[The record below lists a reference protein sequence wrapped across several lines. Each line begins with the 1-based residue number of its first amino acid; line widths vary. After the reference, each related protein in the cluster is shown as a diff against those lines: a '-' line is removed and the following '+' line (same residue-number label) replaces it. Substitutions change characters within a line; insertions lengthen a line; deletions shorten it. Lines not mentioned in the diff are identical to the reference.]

1 MRRPLARLSL
11 LALPALLLVQL
22 VGPVVVGSV
31 PPAAAASPTSGQVT
45 LQVREAARF
54 GSSTQD
60 PILAYKWLI
69 SAEKTGGAYGY
80 TPGSAGQPGYDA
92 VGDPTKSA
100 ATLKQCTPG
109 TAADKTANV
118 GNGYDPNGCQWP
130 SVRYTPGAV
139 PVVAEG
145 DQSDFAP
152 DTNGLPTKSITLKPG
167 RYLVSVTAEGHKI
180 DGAHFDVDGTTGAS
194 HVVVDMY
201 AYPLPTGTLRL
212 RVFKDTA
219 PVDGT
224 YEVDGESPLRGF
236 HAHINDVLGEVTTD
250 FYGNPL
256 CTNYVHD
263 GILRR
268 SDPNWTPANGIPH
281 AGYSLSNYDINTPVT
296 FDSDGLPVVDPV
308 DPGGTCTSDAN
319 GDVVIPYLG
328 PDRYTA
334 TVIPPS
340 GQSWYQTTTL
350 EGNHDWD
357 MWIAEAETG
366 FDTEMTQGGEPVP
379 PVDMGFVP
387 FGSGASLPRNR
398 ASGLLPQSDQK
409 PTAIPNASETGSIKG
424 VIDIINTY
432 VGGSGGVVVPNSG
445 VAGANVRG
453 PVNKPIITLSDLNN
467 NDQIAYVGRGGTDGT
482 FSITG
487 VPDGDY
493 QLTAWDFE
501 QDYILDSF
509 NVSVTNGEAVDI
521 GQKGLVGW
529 YADIKGT
536 VFIDTNG
543 NGKRDPGETG
553 VPKFAIG
560 VKYRDNSLLD
570 AGQNGVQTDNNGNY
584 EVTEGYPISKW
595 FILEAFNTRYKT
607 TGITVQADNEPS
619 PTTYK
624 GAAVDVSVLPI
635 IGLSGRVDWGVQPY
649 SSNENGGIAGT
660 VTYDTTRNE
669 LDPADSATEGYQP
682 GIPGLKLHL
691 YYPLKDPTTGDVLT
705 NADGSARVL
714 LDSNGDPLDVGGRDA
729 SPDGTYTS
737 ETWDQPTGCTS
748 RQYDG
753 SPLTDQAALPPFGN
767 DSYLCVEAP
776 MSGQQAVPS
785 DKTAGAFGQTVNGN
799 YAFASLAFDPATLKA
814 EAATQAA
821 SATPVSGSLSPS
833 DALAPDASL
842 PITAEDFVVKV
853 DIPKLS
859 NGEPLYKPTQ
869 EEDVNVFD
877 GDSRMPQENFPL
889 PADTPEP
896 AGAVG
901 AGAGDPVS
909 QTAGIVSGCVGANH
923 TVHVTDAGF
932 IAGGGSPYEGDVRP
946 MCDEKLITVRAGQA
960 VAPNFNLFTPVPL
973 PTHFWGLTINDL
985 GLSQDKTQAGYGEAQ
1000 PLPNVP
1006 MGIYDWSGKLVDTV
1020 TTDWNGMYEA
1030 LEPSTSSYNCP
1041 LPAGPCPGM
1050 YYFKGN
1056 DPGQPGHANANY
1068 NPRFRTIG
1076 TEFQAWPGLWTV
1088 TDTAPTQVGV
1098 IAGAPGTAQINPVEC
1113 DVNAGVT
1120 TAAQTTPDL
1129 YAVSKPYVVNQQ
1141 GTATTTTT
1149 GATQAVTRV
1158 QISGNATKTIT
1169 LTSSGL
1175 NTPTT
1180 PVKAGDVVT
1189 VNLTRVNTTASA
1201 QLNATQ
1207 LAALNGAKTVTNV
1220 TGQNITYTVA
1230 NLANPNAIPNTT
1242 RTNNAT
1248 GTVKLADFLAPSGYT
1263 PQQVT
1268 LSGKG
1273 FGTAPDVTLTSDN
1286 GTVYHQ
1292 AVVGTPND
1300 TSVTV
1305 TLGSGNTTGTFTG
1318 AVTPGTYRLD
1328 VTNTASKKTGV
1339 NGLTLQ
1345 VLGSSI
1351 AGATY
1356 NPTLIQ
1362 VNPPSAAIAGQ
1373 SSYVTGTS
1381 GARLNYGTN
1390 GTLGGVSNGDPNT
1403 NPENILQLAIDR
1415 AANYPQALLVVWPN
1429 GTAKDNPTG
1438 DYFENVVVHSPVK
1451 IQGVGPGGGSG
1462 ADLVAGSRLNGLGF
1476 NPDNLAGAA
1485 WAAKVG
1491 SLTYDGP
1498 VNVPDG
1504 AVVTFLGSGN
1514 AYGATFKGAIDGF
1527 TVTGGSQADFAT
1539 NVNAIYGD
1547 AKTPAGAPGALVSQG
1562 GGIYLHASA
1571 NNVQI
1576 ADNIIVGNSGSYGG
1590 GIRIG
1595 TPYTAVETSA
1605 NVWNTNASHNTGVG
1619 ILHNRI
1625 RDNGGTNLAG
1635 GVGIFDGSTSYVLD
1649 HNDLCG
1655 NFSAEYGGAVS
1666 HYGLSSGGRMSFNR
1680 VYLNQSYDEGGGI
1693 MVAGEL
1699 NPNLTEPSAGAGST
1713 STSILIDANQVTSNI
1728 ANDDGGGLRFLQAG
1742 SGQVNVRNNVLAD
1755 NISAHEGGG
1764 IALDD
1769 STNVHITGN
1778 TVARN
1783 ITTATAITSNGQP
1796 APAGLSTAANSAQLQ
1811 KRLAANAPR
1820 YSQPQDFRDNI
1831 FYQNLAGT
1839 WDVATG
1845 TVKGIDPASP
1855 AANPKKV
1862 WDMGSLDVLTPLLA
1876 PTYSILTQSD
1886 PQVTASATNKVNGTT
1901 PNFPQFAAPYDVSVQ
1916 IITSRL
1922 FPSFR
1927 EAVIVADAVAPNIQ
1941 GDYHLGG
1948 AGSPA
1953 AASGL
1958 GSDAAVLVHDIDN
1971 RTRVTPLDI
1980 GADALP
1986 NP

>member
-11 LALPALLLVQL
+11 LALPALLAVQMA
-22 VGPVVVGSV
+22 GPVVLGTAPRAV
-31 PPAAAASPTSGQVT
+31 AATPTDGQVT
-45 LQVREAARF
+45 LRVQEAARPSDPP
-54 GSSTQD
+54 GTAQA
-60 PILAYKWLI
+60 PILKYKWLI
-69 SAEKTGGAYGY
+69 SAESTNGAYGY
-80 TPGSAGQPGYDA
+80 VPGAAGQQAYDA
-92 VGDPTKSA
+92 VGDPTNSA

-109 TAADKTANV
+109 TATDKTANV
-118 GNGYDPNGCQWP
+118 GHGYDPNSCQWP

-152 DTNGLPTKSITLKPG
+152 DAKGFATKNITLKPG
-167 RYLVSVTAEGHKI
+167 RYLVSVTADGHKI
-180 DGAHFDVDGTTGAS
+180 DGAHFDVDGTKGTTNA
-194 HVVVDMY
+194 VVDMY

-224 YEVDGESPLRGF
+224 YEVDGESALRGF
-236 HAHINDVLGEVTTD
+236 HAHLNDVLGEVTTD
-250 FYGNPL
+250 FYGNKL
-256 CTNYVHD
+256 CTNYVHTAK
-263 GILRR
+263 LRR
-268 SDPNWTPANGIPH
+268 GDPNFTPTGGIPH
-281 AGYSLSNYDINTPVT
+281 SGYSASNWDINTPVVFNADGT
-296 FDSDGLPVVDPV
+296 PEVDSA

-334 TVIPPS
+334 TVIAPS
-340 GQSWYQTTTL
+340 GQQWYQTTTL

-387 FGSGASLPRNR
+387 YGSGVSLPRNR
-398 ASGLLPQSDQK
+398 PSNLPPQSDRNPSTI
-409 PTAIPNASETGSIKG
+409 PTAGETGSISG

-453 PVNKPIITLSDLNN
+453 PINKPIITLSDLGN
-467 NDQIAYVGRGGTDGT
+467 NDQMVYVGRGGADGK
-482 FSITG
+482 FSISG

-493 QLTAWDFE
+493 QLTAWDYE

-509 NVSVTNGEAVDI
+509 NVTVNNGQHVDV

-529 YADIKGT
+529 YSDIKGT

-543 NGKRDPGETG
+543 NGKRDPGEVG
-553 VPKFAIG
+553 VPKFGIG

-607 TGITVQADNEPS
+607 TGITVQADNEPN

-649 SSNENGGIAGT
+649 SGAENGGIAGT
-660 VTYDTTRNE
+660 VSYDTTRNE
-669 LDPADSATEGYQP
+669 LDPAAAVTEGYQP

-691 YYPLKDPTTGDVLT
+691 YYPLKDPNTGAVLT
-705 NADGSARVL
+705 NPDGSARVL
-714 LDSNGDPLDVGGRDA
+714 LDSNGKPLDVGGRDA
-729 SPDGTYTS
+729 SSDGSYTS
-737 ETWDQPTGCTS
+737 ETWNQPTGCTS
-748 RQYDG
+748 RMYDG
-753 SPLTDQAALPPFGN
+753 TPLTDQAALPPFGN
-767 DSYLCVEAP
+767 DQYMCVEAP

-785 DKTAGAFGQTVNGN
+785 DKTPGAFSQTVNGN
-799 YAFASLAFDPATLKA
+799 YAFASLAFDPATLA
-814 EAATQAA
+814 SEAAQQAQ
-821 SATPVSGSLSPS
+821 SATPVSGTLSPA
-833 DALAPDASL
+833 DALSPDASL
-842 PITAEDFVVKV
+842 PITADDFVVKV
-853 DIPKLS
+853 DIPTLD
-859 NGEPLYKPTQ
+859 NGQPLYKPTA
-869 EEDVNVFD
+869 EEDVNIFD
-877 GDSRMPQENFPL
+877 GDTRMPQENFPL
-889 PADTPEP
+889 PANTDPP
-896 AGAVG
+896 VGDVG
-901 AGAGDPVS
+901 AGTGGPIS
-909 QTAGIVSGCVGANH
+909 QQPGIVSPCIGANH
-923 TVHVTDAGF
+923 NVDVTDGAF
-932 IAGGGSPYEGDVRP
+932 LAGGGSPYQGQDRHL
-946 MCDEKLITVRAGQA
+946 CDEKLISVRAGQT

-1006 MGIYDWSGKLVDTV
+1006 MGIYDWAGKLVDTV

-1056 DPGQPGHANANY
+1056 DPGQPGHVNANY

-1098 IAGAPGTAQINPVEC
+1098 IAGAPGTTQINPVEC
-1113 DVNAGVT
+1113 DVNAG
-1120 TAAQTTPDL
+1120 ASSASDRTPDL
-1129 YAVSKPYVVNQQ
+1129 YAASRPYVKNT
-1141 GTATTTTT
+1141 GTTTNHT
-1149 GATQAVTRV
+1149 GATQPVSGV
-1158 QISGNATKTIT
+1158 QIASFIGNFGRTIT
-1169 LTSSGL
+1169 LDTTGQ
-1175 NTPTT
+1175 NNAGGTT
-1180 PVKAGDVVT
+1180 PVAVGDQIT
-1189 VNLTRVNTTASA
+1189 VNLSSVQPTTTTS
-1201 QLNATQ
+1201 LNATQ
-1207 LAALNGAKTVTNV
+1207 LARLNGTQTVTAVNGTTIQYRV
-1220 TGQNITYTVA
+1220 TNLGGA
-1230 NLANPNAIPNTT
+1230 NSIPTTT
-1242 RTNNAT
+1242 RTGNAA
-1248 GTVKLADFLAPSGYT
+1248 GTVRLPSWTTTVYDA
-1263 PQQVT
+1263 QDLT
-1268 LSGKG
+1268 LQGVG
-1273 FGTAPDVTLTSDN
+1273 FGTAPDVTLTAAN

-1292 AVVGTPND
+1292 VRKASPAATD
-1300 TSVTV
+1300 SSVTV
-1305 TLGSGNTTGTFTG
+1305 TLGTGNTTGAFAG
-1318 AVTPGTYRLD
+1318 ALTPGTYRLGI
-1328 VTNTASKKTGV
+1328 TNTGSGKSAV

-1345 VLGSSI
+1345 VLGSNI

-1356 NPTLIQ
+1356 NPTLLQ
-1362 VNPPSAAIAGQ
+1362 VNPPAAYAGD
-1373 SSYVTGTS
+1373 STLRGSV
-1381 GARLNYGTN
+1381 RLNYAQSSPAGTV
-1390 GTLGGVSNGDPNT
+1390 TNGDPNT
-1403 NPENILQLAIDR
+1403 NPENILQR
-1415 AANYPQALLVVWPN
+1415 AVDQAAAYPQALLIVWPN
-1429 GTAKDNPTG
+1429 ATAKDNPTG
-1438 DYFENVVVHSPVK
+1438 DYFENLVVHSPVK

-1462 ADLVAGSRLNGLGF
+1462 ADLVAGSRINGLGF
-1476 NPDNLAGAA
+1476 NPDNAAGAA
-1485 WAAKVG
+1485 WVAKVG

-1498 VNVPDG
+1498 ANVPDA
-1504 AVVTFLGSGN
+1504 AVVTYLGRGTTFGSGF
-1514 AYGATFKGAIDGF
+1514 AGSLDGF
-1527 TVTGGSQADFAT
+1527 TVTGGSQSDFAT
-1539 NVNAIYGD
+1539 NIGAIYGD
-1547 AKTPAGAPGALVSQG
+1547 VKTPAGAPGALVSQG

-1576 ADNIIVGNSGSYGG
+1576 ADNVVVGNSGSYGG
-1590 GIRIG
+1590 GIRVG
-1595 TPYTAVETSA
+1595 TPYTAVETSR
-1605 NVWNTNASHNTGVG
+1605 NTWNTNASHNTGVV
-1619 ILHNRI
+1619 IEHNRI

-1635 GVGIFDGSTSYVLD
+1635 GVGLFDGSTGYVVD

-1655 NFSAEYGGAVS
+1655 NFSAEYGGAIS
-1666 HYGLSSGGRMSFNR
+1666 HYGLSGGGRISSNR

-1699 NPNLTEPSAGAGST
+1699 NPNLTEPSAGAGG
-1713 STSILIDANQVTSNI
+1713 SITLDANQITDNL

-1742 SGQVNVRNNVLAD
+1742 NGVVTVHNNIVSD

-1778 TVARN
+1778 TVAKN
-1783 ITTATAITSNGQP
+1783 LTTATAITSNGQP
-1796 APAGLSTAANSAQLQ
+1796 APAGLSTATNSDQLQ
-1811 KRLAANAPR
+1811 ATLPASAATFSNPL
-1820 YSQPQDFRDNI
+1820 DFRDNI
-1831 FYQNLAGT
+1831 FFQNLAGT
-1839 WDVATG
+1839 WDVPTG

-1855 AANPKKV
+1855 AGDPKRV
-1862 WDMGSLDVLTPLLA
+1862 WEMGSVDAGVTLT
-1876 PTYSILTQSD
+1876 PTYSLLSQYD
-1886 PQVTASATNKVNGTT
+1886 AGVTASGTNKIGAASNYPSFV
-1901 PNFPQFAAPYDVSVQ
+1901 APYDVSVQ

-1927 EAVIVADAVAPNIQ
+1927 EAVIVANAVAPNVQ
-1941 GDYHLGG
+1941 GNYHLTGS
-1948 AGSPA
+1948 GSPA
-1953 AASGL
+1953 ASSALAADAGVLGHDVDGL
-1958 GSDAAVLVHDIDN
+1958 
-1971 RTRVTPLDI
+1971 TRVAPVDI
-1980 GADALP
+1980 GADELP